1 MASKEWIA
9 RVKNDAA
16 RAARLDP
23 GATDATPL
31 LNDDTLTAERER
43 LTDAAPAHLRDRI
56 YDYIGDAARAYTD
69 GLLTA
74 IGNAATTVGHRL
86 ELRTYDADAKLSAA
100 AEAQDLATLAIRVY
114 SRGAAFIH
122 SSSNPGYDTAQRVAA
137 DGVKYA
143 LSAYVQNNHTDEFR
157 RYADAGKFA
166 EAVFGTM
173 PAFHLLQRISAGAF
187 KIGHVA
193 INHYFAATLD
203 PAPDDTI
210 FSPPMVVGW
219 AYPGIEKKNGVI
231 RAVARA
237 QLFAVLP
244 DSQHSGLLRE
254 RTNERL
260 TALLKDGSFRLEDDN
275 GRVFGY
281 PATLL
286 RVTFGSGYGA
296 TPTFMRVV
304 PLGDFAVKHV
314 TRDSL
319 SVQAMND
326 YADLL
331 RNAGYKVS
339 YGGLKKDAEGPT
351 IGKGKDGYVKW
362 ISPDPFAKG

>member
-1 MASKEWIA
+1 MVSKEWIA

-16 RAARLDP
+16 RAARLDS

-31 LNDDTLTAERER
+31 LNDDTLLTERER

-56 YDYIGDAARAYTD
+56 YAYVGDGARAYTD

-74 IGNAATTVGHRL
+74 IGNAASTMEHRL
-86 ELRTYDADAKLSAA
+86 DLRTYDVDAKLSAA

-114 SRGAAFIH
+114 SRGAAFI
-122 SSSNPGYDTAQRVAA
+122 SASSNPGYDAAQRVAA
-137 DGVKYA
+137 AGVKYA
-143 LSAYVQNNHTDEFR
+143 LSTYVQNNHTDEFR
-157 RYADAGKFA
+157 RRADAGKFA

-173 PAFHLLQRISAGAF
+173 PAFHLLQRLNAGAF
-187 KIGHVA
+187 KSGHIA

-219 AYPGIEKKNGVI
+219 AYPGIETKNGVI

-237 QLFAVLP
+237 QLFAILP
-244 DSQHSGLLRE
+244 DSQYSGLLRE
-254 RTNERL
+254 RTNPRL
-260 TALLKDGSFRLEDDN
+260 TELLNAGSFRLESDN

-281 PATLL
+281 PASLL
-286 RVTFGSGYGA
+286 RVTLGYTT
-296 TPTFMRVV
+296 TPTYMRVV

-314 TRDSL
+314 TRESL
-319 SVQAMND
+319 SAQALKD

-331 RNAGYKVS
+331 RSAGYKVS
-339 YGGLKKDAEGPT
+339 YGLKKDADGPT

-362 ISPDPFAKG
+362 IRPDPFAKG

>member
-9 RVKNDAA
+9 RVKNDAE
-16 RAARLDP
+16 RVARLEP
-23 GATDATPL
+23 GFFPDMTPL
-31 LNDDTLTAERER
+31 LNDDTLFAERER
-43 LTDAAPAHLRDRI
+43 LADAAPAHLRDRI
-56 YDYIGDAARAYTD
+56 YAYVGDAARAYTD

-74 IGNAATTVGHRL
+74 IGNAATTAGHRL
-86 ELRTYDADAKLSAA
+86 DLRSYDTDAKLSAA
-100 AEAQDLATLAIRVY
+100 AHAQDLATLAIRVY
-114 SRGAAFIH
+114 SRGAGFIH
-122 SSSNPGYDTAQRVAA
+122 SSSNPGYDTAQRVAG

-143 LSAYVQNNHTDEFR
+143 LSTYVQNNHEITTKSA
-157 RYADAGKFA
+157 ADAGKFA

-173 PAFHLLQRISAGAF
+173 PAFHLLQRLNAGAF
-187 KIGHVA
+187 RIKHVA
-193 INHYFAATLD
+193 INHHFAATLD

-237 QLFAVLP
+237 QLFAILP
-244 DSQHSGLLRE
+244 DNKHSGLLRE
-254 RTNERL
+254 RTNERI
-260 TALLKDGSFRLEDDN
+260 TALLNEGSFRLESDN

-281 PATLL
+281 PAPLIRLTLGY
-286 RVTFGSGYGA
+286 VGSPMY
-296 TPTFMRVV
+296 MRVV
-304 PLGDFAVKHV
+304 PLGNFVVKHV

-319 SVQAMND
+319 SAQALND

-331 RNAGYKVS
+331 RSEGYKVS
-339 YGGLKKDAEGPT
+339 YGGAKKDADGPT
-351 IGKGKDGYVKW
+351 IGMGKDRSVKW